1 MWGDAG
7 FVPVYHISTPENE
20 AAGTDAN
27 TANAVGLAPDW
38 GGYGPRLQFGAYGSD
53 PNEQYGFNLEI
64 HADWWWGSSDGVST
78 GIVPGENANVWIKPF
93 DFLTLKVGRYNED
106 PLRGKISPISFPD
119 LVAYERDANPDWR
132 PGVPFLLSKGE
143 DAIFTRFQAN
153 RGAHLAL
160 EFGDLYV
167 GASVG
172 DSGSGWASE
181 EGLADG
187 WSQIQVGVGYT
198 IENVG
203 LARAQFVGGTKKWD
217 DDTKTA
223 IDKAESGLTTLEA
236 YNRIEVAFALT
247 SLPVGTIDIG
257 AKIPLSYDSAEK
269 TTVQAPFSASVG
281 GNLLLGPIDLVARLD
296 MDFLGSTKVDG
307 TTTEDGLVL
316 VIAAEPSYKIGDSG
330 ITVGADVQFKLEGDS
345 KTGDTENKD
354 GKNSLGLGLWVGK
367 AIGAANI
374 RAGVLAGIPAGH
386 NWDGDETRST
396 RIAIPIQFS
405 FSL

>member
-1 MWGDAG
+1 V
-7 FVPVYHISTPENE
+7 FVPVYLISTDDE
-20 AAGTDAN
+20 
-27 TANAVGLAPDW
+27 TASAVGLAPDW
-38 GGYGPRLQFGAYGSD
+38 AGYGPRLQFGAYGSD

-64 HADWWWGSSDGVST
+64 HADWWWNEVMNGDGNGTSVN
-78 GIVPGENANVWIKPF
+78 GIALGDNANLWIKPF
-93 DFLTLKVGRYNED
+93 DFLTLKVGKYNED

-119 LVAYERDANPDWR
+119 LVAYDRDANPDWR
-132 PGVPFLLSKGE
+132 PGVLFLLSKGE

-172 DSGSGWASE
+172 DSNKGWAAE
-181 EGLADG
+181 DGLLDG

-198 IENVG
+198 IENIG
-203 LARAQFVGGTKKWD
+203 FARAQFVGGSDGKQV
-217 DDTKTA
+217 
-223 IDKAESGLTTLEA
+223 SGLTTLTP

-247 SLPVGTIDIG
+247 SLPVGTVDIG
-257 AKIPLSYDSAEK
+257 AKIPLSYDSDDE
-269 TTVQAPFSASVG
+269 TTVQAPFSASAG
-281 GNLLLGPIDLVARLD
+281 GNLLLGPIDLVARID
-296 MDFLGSTKVDG
+296 ADFLGNTKVDG
-307 TTTEDGLVL
+307 TTTQENGLAL
-316 VIAAEPSYKIGDSG
+316 VFAAEPSYKIGDSG
-330 ITVGADVQFKLEGDS
+330 ITVGADVQFKLEGNS

-367 AIGAANI
+367 AIGAASI

-386 NWDGDETRST
+386 NADGDDPRST